1 MERDAMGVLDGLW
14 HLLNFFAP
22 ALGVGVMAAWLAKL
36 LWWRD
41 LKGVSPWRMAA
52 WAVLASSLV
61 LVVGLVWTGHDGK
74 MVTYGVMVLTS
85 ALALWWAGWGA
96 GRR

>member
-1 MERDAMGVLDGLW
+1 MGVLDGLW
-14 HLLNFFAP
+14 HLLNFLAP
-22 ALGVGVMAAWLAKL
+22 AFGVGLVAAFLAKL

-52 WAVLASSLV
+52 WAVVASSLA
-61 LVVGLVWTGHDGK
+61 LIAGLLWTGHDGK
-74 MVTYGVMVLTS
+74 MVTYGVMVLTC

-96 GRR
+96 RRG

>member
-1 MERDAMGVLDGLW
+1 MGVLDALW

-22 ALGVGVMAAWLAKL
+22 ALGVGVAAAGMAKL

-41 LKGVSPWRMAA
+41 LRSASPWRMAA
-52 WAVLASSLV
+52 WGVLASSLA
-61 LVVGLVWTGHDGK
+61 LVAGLLWTGSDGK
-74 MVTYGVMVLTS
+74 MVTYGAMVRVC

-96 GRR
+96 RRG

>member
-1 MERDAMGVLDGLW
+1 MGVLDGLW

-41 LKGVSPWRMAA
+41 LKGVSPWHMAA
-52 WAVLASSLV
+52 WAVLASSTV
-61 LVVGLVWTGHDGK
+61 LVVGLVWTGRDGK
-74 MVTYGVMVLTS
+74 MVTYGAMVLVS
-85 ALALWWAGWGA
+85 ALTLWWAGWGA
-96 GRR
+96 KRG

>member
-1 MERDAMGVLDGLW
+1 MGLLDGLW

-22 ALGVGVMAAWLAKL
+22 ALGVGVMAAGMAKL

-41 LKGVSPWRMAA
+41 LASASPWRLAA
-52 WAVLASSLV
+52 WGVLASSAALV
-61 LVVGLVWTGHDGK
+61 AGLLWTGRDGK
-74 MVTYGVMVLTS
+74 MVTYGAMVLVC

-96 GRR
+96 KRR